1 MDIGYHAL
9 CCHMIRLS
17 NLSKQNGNPKSNQRI
32 LECCRGREV
41 PRRLR
46 AAWPNFHRTE
56 QDSPGCGDQVHHL
69 CLQYLYP
76 VGHTLHRHRM
86 SSCFRRAA
94 ASRRRPM
101 RVLRTALK
109 PVGDHGERRYF
120 DAKRLAK
127 LAIQLK
133 RDGYTKDR

>member
-9 CCHMIRLS
+9 CCHVIRLS

-69 CLQYLYP
+69 YLQYLYP
-76 VGHTLHRHRM
+76 GGHTLHRQ
-86 SSCFRRAA
+86 
-94 ASRRRPM
+94 
-101 RVLRTALK
+101 LL
-109 PVGDHGERRYF
+109 GDEQHMQPIGRW
-120 DAKRLAK
+120 
-127 LAIQLK
+127 
-133 RDGYTKDR
+133 